1 MRLPPESVKG
11 AVAFWSMAGFFC
23 LFVVVPLLG
32 YLDDHGLTRR
42 SGDDRILVLAPEQA
56 RERIATLTARK
67 KVAL

>member
-32 YLDDHGLTRR
+32 YIGSL
-42 SGDDRILVLAPEQA
+42 IFQA
-56 RERIATLTARK
+56 IAGYPPPDI
-67 KVAL
+67 